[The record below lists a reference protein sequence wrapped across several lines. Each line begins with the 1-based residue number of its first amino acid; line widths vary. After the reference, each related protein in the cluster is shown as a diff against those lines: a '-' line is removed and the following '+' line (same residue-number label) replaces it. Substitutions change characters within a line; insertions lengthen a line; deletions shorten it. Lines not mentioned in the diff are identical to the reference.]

1 MHNKIELSIV
11 SQIETIINTI
21 PFNIKTSCRLTN
33 MEVSIT
39 KLSENGQ
46 VVIPTEIRKDA
57 GLKPATKFLV
67 FNEGGNILLKMIKK
81 EALVKDIQL
90 IESIN
95 KSEEQISEGKSVK
108 VNTSMSDEDIDDL
121 LMS

>member
-1 MHNKIELSIV
+1 
-11 SQIETIINTI
+11 
-21 PFNIKTSCRLTN
+21 